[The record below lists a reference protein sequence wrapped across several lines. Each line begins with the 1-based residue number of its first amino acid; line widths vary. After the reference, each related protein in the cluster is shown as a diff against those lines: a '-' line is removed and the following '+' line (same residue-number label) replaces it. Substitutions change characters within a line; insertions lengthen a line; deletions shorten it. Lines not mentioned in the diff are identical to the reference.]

1 MTPVKTFMKKLKDV
15 DPNSLGF
22 EPEYNINV
30 ATVTEEYEAIANAL
44 QEEGYEVELL
54 NINEDIQVLINLLKK
69 NPPDVVF
76 NLIEFY
82 RDDPALE
89 HLVAGLYSLYGV
101 RFTGAGPFTLALC
114 QRKGMTKQL
123 LKANNVPTP
132 RYKLLTEPKM
142 SRKTWASLSDD

>member
-1 MTPVKTFMKKLKDV
+1 MANTKKNTVAVIYNDSGEDFYEKIKDV
-15 DPNSLGF
+15 DPDSLGF
-22 EPEYNINV
+22 KPEYNINV

-44 QEEGYEVELL
+44 REEGYEVKLV

-82 RDDPALE
+82 RNDPALE

-101 RFTGAGPFTLALC
+101 PIHRSGTFHACTLPA
-114 QRKGMTKQL
+114 QRNDKTTTKGKQ
-123 LKANNVPTP
+123 
-132 RYKLLTEPKM
+132 R
-142 SRKTWASLSDD
+142 SHSQI